1 MENTNLMLKQLLSTM
16 VKGGTV
22 NKSKK
27 DNFVRFLKVDVENY
41 HPINFTDETYRKSVN
56 ENDLFLF
63 ISRGNK
69 LIGILKGN
77 EYRSYYKK
85 FVDNSF
91 YDMKNNNRKNYK
103 LMAYRILMI
112 PDKDRTFTIKKDKY
126 EEEKQPSIQKRLVQ
140 YKKNKRIV
148 SNEKA
153 YEYAKNSIK
162 VFSNFLSSSKED
174 QKEIIRKIREFN
186 NKKYVIVSG
195 SVKTMSEVLKSITT
209 DVAYLEMAEEC
220 YDHYKKI
227 YESDPEN
234 EKIKNVLNNSKDTL
248 DKLKITFVKMNDFV
262 KTL

>member
-1 MENTNLMLKQLLSTM
+1 
-16 VKGGTV
+16 
-22 NKSKK
+22 
-27 DNFVRFLKVDVENY
+27 
-41 HPINFTDETYRKSVN
+41 
-56 ENDLFLF
+56 
-63 ISRGNK
+63 
-69 LIGILKGN
+69 
-77 EYRSYYKK
+77 
-85 FVDNSF
+85 
-91 YDMKNNNRKNYK
+91 
-103 LMAYRILMI
+103 
-112 PDKDRTFTIKKDKY
+112 IKKDKY

-140 YKKNKRIV
+140 YKKNKCIV

-209 DVAYLEMAEEC
+209 DISYLEMAEEC
-220 YDHYKKI
+220 YNHYKKI
-227 YESDPEN
+227 YENNPEN

-248 DKLKITFVKMNDFV
+248 DKLKITFVKMNDFI

>member
-1 MENTNLMLKQLLSTM
+1 MENTNLMLKQLLSGM
-16 VKGGTV
+16 AKGGTF

-27 DNFVRFLKVDVENY
+27 DNFVRFLKIDVENY
-41 HPINFTDETYRKSVN
+41 HPIDFTDETYRKSVN

-77 EYRSYYKK
+77 EYRSYYKR

-103 LMAYRILMI
+103 LAAYRILMI
-112 PDKDRTFTIKKDKY
+112 PDKDRTFVIKKDKY

-140 YKKNKRIV
+140 YKKNKCIV

-162 VFSNFLSSSKED
+162 VFSN
-174 QKEIIRKIREFN
+174 
-186 NKKYVIVSG
+186 
-195 SVKTMSEVLKSITT
+195 
-209 DVAYLEMAEEC
+209 
-220 YDHYKKI
+220 
-227 YESDPEN
+227 
-234 EKIKNVLNNSKDTL
+234 
-248 DKLKITFVKMNDFV
+248 
-262 KTL
+262 